1 MEVLSGRT
9 ESETPEGLV
18 AGLMNRLRH
27 QVLWDFLLI
36 YLPPLVVAIHCIT
49 ELYRRV
55 WITESTFIILVVAVA
70 TLALTVVMYGYR
82 LALPSVERAAHLIDE
97 RTGATDRFITLST
110 LDPVSCAPSLFG
122 RLRAEAM
129 GFLRR
134 VKLRQD
140 FPYKLKRS
148 FYFSL
153 LGSLIIVA
161 LFHLLL
167 AGAEWRDG
175 QGGVPTRLRAIAAK
189 MAQRSQLEA
198 LARALQKLAAQI
210 EDPRTSAQEKQIAL
224 QEVQKKIEQEQNKE
238 QTKDNRDL
246 LDQAASTVKGTQQQS
261 GNGQPEKKDQDAGG
275 GGIQSNLPEQG
286 KGEAK
291 SSTGSGGDTKG
302 EMTAQLS
309 KDTQQGKTAQ
319 GDLKDQSGE
328 KNQQKGG

>member
-18 AGLMNRLRH
+18 AGLTNRLRH

-55 WITESTFIILVVAVA
+55 WITESTFVILVVAVA
-70 TLALTVVMYGYR
+70 VLALTVVMYGYR
-82 LALPSVERAAHLIDE
+82 LALPSLERAAHLIDE

-110 LDPVSCAPSLFG
+110 LDPVSCAPSLFR
-122 RLRAEAM
+122 RLRVEAM
-129 GFLRR
+129 GFLCR

-148 FYFSL
+148 FYFSF

-167 AGAEWRDG
+167 SGAEWRDG

-210 EDPRTSAQEKQIAL
+210 VDPRTSAQEKQIAL

-238 QTKDNRDL
+238 RTKDNRDL
-246 LDQAASTVKGTQQQS
+246 LNQAASTVKGAQQQS
-261 GNGQPEKKDQDAGG
+261 GNGQQDKKDQDAGG
-275 GGIQSNLPEQG
+275 GGIQSNLPEQ
-286 KGEAK
+286 
-291 SSTGSGGDTKG
+291 
-302 EMTAQLS
+302 
-309 KDTQQGKTAQ
+309 
-319 GDLKDQSGE
+319 
-328 KNQQKGG
+328 